1 MNKKI
6 FSIVILFTLI
16 MVSLFT
22 FGACQTESEQP
33 IEIIATT
40 EHGIKLSHRLY
51 AVTING
57 VSYPSVDLTATISPA
72 DAPDKTV
79 TWSVE
84 WGDGAELASK
94 AVTDYVT
101 VTPDS
106 SNGLKATVVCKKAF
120 RGNVIVVK
128 VKTKDG
134 GYIATC
140 SVTFEGKPQDIKVNN
155 GSTAKCNYLGRNTYS
170 VALENVFDDVGD
182 DFYNNITVKTFSWGG
197 TYYGGTYNTT
207 GQSWSDLQTRNIAD
221 LQNASMYISATYADK
236 VLTVSNFR
244 SLIESAYISSTGSS
258 QGALFTGY
266 VKSNVNMYVDV
277 VLVCADMEK
286 TVRVN
291 FTPIT
296 LSVNNG
302 MTGTCDLGSSATFD
316 VAIGNKFGTLYEDVK
331 FKSFAWGG
339 TYTGQNWSSNPSGS
353 GYYGDK
359 KTCNV
364 VDLLQDVADYFDVT
378 YSNGKLTVNN
388 KTSMLTWSLY
398 TSESSGGYSTFR
410 YNCPVENLNV
420 YLDIVLAYGD
430 TTTTFRVN
438 FTSNVNSVSLNNDS
452 IIF

>member
-6 FSIVILFTLI
+6 FSIVILLAL
-16 MVSLFT
+16 VGASLFALN
-22 FGACQTESEQP
+22 ACQTASEQP
-33 IEIIATT
+33 LKILATT

-72 DAPDKTV
+72 DTPDKTV

-94 AVTDYVT
+94 AVTDYVAI
-101 VTPDS
+101 TPDS

-120 RGNVIVVK
+120 RGNVIIVK

-155 GSTAKCNYLGRNTYS
+155 GSTAKCNYLGTNTYS
-170 VALENVFDDVGD
+170 VALENVFKDVGD

-197 TYYGGTYNTT
+197 TYYGGTYNTASK
-207 GQSWSDLQTRNIAD
+207 SWSNLQTRNIAD
-221 LQNASMYISATYADK
+221 LQNSSTYISATYANK
-236 VLTVSNFR
+236 VLTVSNTK
-244 SLIESAYISSTGSS
+244 SLVENAYTSFSGGSS
-258 QGALFTGY
+258 GGIVEGY
-266 VKSNVNMYVDV
+266 VKSDVNMYVDV
-277 VLVCADMEK
+277 VLACADMEK

-302 MTGTCDLGSSATFD
+302 TTGTCKLESSATFD

-331 FKSFAWGG
+331 VKSFAWGG

-359 KTCNV
+359 TTCNV
-364 VDLLQDVADYFDVT
+364 VDLLQNVADYFDVT

-388 KTSMLTWSLY
+388 KKSMLTWSLY
-398 TSESSGGYSTFR
+398 TRETSGGYSTYR

-430 TTTTFRVN
+430 TTTTLRVN
-438 FTSNVNSVSLNNDS
+438 FTSNVNSVSLNNDT

>member
-6 FSIVILFTLI
+6 FSIVILLAL
-16 MVSLFT
+16 VGASLFALN
-22 FGACQTESEQP
+22 ACQTASEQP
-33 IEIIATT
+33 LKILATT

-79 TWSVE
+79 SWSVE

-94 AVTDYVT
+94 AVTDYVAI
-101 VTPDS
+101 TPDS

-120 RGNVIVVK
+120 RGNVIIVK

-155 GSTAKCNYLGRNTYS
+155 GSTAKCNYLGTNTYS
-170 VALENVFDDVGD
+170 VALENVFEDVGD

-197 TYYGGTYNTT
+197 TYYGGTYNSIS
-207 GQSWSDLQTRNIAD
+207 QSWSDLQTRNIAE
-221 LQNASMYISATYADK
+221 LQSASTYISASYADK
-236 VLTVSNFR
+236 VLTVSNFK
-244 SLIESAYISSTGSS
+244 SLIGSAYTSVTGSA
-258 QGALFTGY
+258 QGALYSGF
-266 VKSNVNMYVDV
+266 VKSDVNMYVDV
-277 VLVCADMEK
+277 VLACADMEK

-302 MTGTCDLGSSATFD
+302 TTGTCKLESSATFD

-331 FKSFAWGG
+331 VKSFAWGG

-359 KTCNV
+359 TTCNV
-364 VDLLQDVADYFDVT
+364 VDLLQNVADYFDVT

-388 KTSMLTWSLY
+388 KKSMLTWSLY
-398 TSESSGGYSTFR
+398 TRETSGGYSTYR

-430 TTTTFRVN
+430 TTTTLRVN
-438 FTSNVNSVSLNNDS
+438 FTSNVNSVSLNNDT